1 MKKIILLLIGLA
13 VVIVIISISISDR
26 ETFYSTM
33 GGAAIGFLGGL
44 FVYQVGSYIE
54 EREKKA
60 ISRENTIHIYQLYSE
75 ELEMNSL
82 HLKHLIERKWIPY
95 YKLKS
100 ITRNSMWGQ
109 LADYSRDPAL
119 MKKLNYIY
127 GEFELINN
135 KIDMMNAARLAE
147 ISCIQEKD
155 KKPYKDEIGSQLA
168 GAIELGKKV
177 LPNIEEALKIIRQLI
192 CSVQKKSK

>member
-1 MKKIILLLIGLA
+1 
-13 VVIVIISISISDR
+13 
-26 ETFYSTM
+26 M

-44 FVYQVGSYIE
+44 FVYQVGSYID
-54 EREKKA
+54 ERENKV
-60 ISRENTIHIYQLYSE
+60 IRRENTIHIYQLYRE

-82 HLKHLIERKWIPY
+82 HLKHLIEKEWIPF

-109 LADYSRDPAL
+109 LAGYSRDPGL
-119 MKKLNYIY
+119 MKKLNNIY

-147 ISCIQEKD
+147 ISCLQEGN
-155 KKPYKDEIGSQLA
+155 KKPYKDEIGTQLE

-177 LPNIEEALKIIRQLI
+177 LPNIDEALKIIGQLM
-192 CSVQKKSK
+192 CAVQKK